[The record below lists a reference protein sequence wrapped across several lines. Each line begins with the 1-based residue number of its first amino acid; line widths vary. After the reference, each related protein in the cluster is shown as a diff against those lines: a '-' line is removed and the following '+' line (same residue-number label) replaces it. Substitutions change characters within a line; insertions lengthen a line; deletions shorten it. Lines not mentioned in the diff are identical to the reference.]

1 MILRLLPVLI
11 VMASIFSLS
20 HLPGDSLDSNVPEG
34 TDKVYH
40 AVIYGLL
47 ALSCIYAVRS
57 GSDSRETPLIKGL
70 AIVIFSTIY
79 GITDEFHQSFI
90 TGRSPDWR
98 DLTADTFGAFLMV
111 LAWWHW
117 LYHRVR
123 KGRIKNLK
131 TKRLIKRQK
140 TKGV

>member
-11 VMASIFSLS
+11 VMAFIFSLS
-20 HLPGDSLDSNVPEG
+20 HLPGDSLDSNYPEG
-34 TDKVYH
+34 SDKVYH

-57 GSDSRETPLIKGL
+57 GSDNRKPPLIKGL
-70 AIVIFSTIY
+70 AIVIFCIIY
-79 GITDEFHQSFI
+79 GITDEYHQSFI
-90 TGRSPDWR
+90 TGRSADWR

-111 LAWWHW
+111 LGWWHW

-123 KGRIKNLK
+123 KGSMKNLNR
-131 TKRLIKRQK
+131 TRN
-140 TKGV
+140 